1 LTKQASGVPSALLIG
16 GVLTLLV
23 SMNPVSTD
31 SLAPGVPALR
41 DYFGVSTSNANLV
54 FSVYVF
60 AFGFM
65 QLVYGPIADR
75 FGRRPVLLVAIGL
88 YCVATLMAAV
98 APTFETLLIARA
110 LQGASASAAPA
121 LARAVIRDL
130 YGVEGSRRVM
140 SYVMSAFGIMA
151 ITAPAIGGVLVAWQ
165 GWQASFYFCLVY
177 GIFTMSAVFILLKES
192 RPDDAPTTLSLSTT
206 FAVYVRLTPTPIFAL
221 NCVSNML
228 MYAAM
233 FVWLSGSM
241 LVIIDGYGVA
251 PELAGLFFACGS
263 AGFMLG
269 AGVAG
274 RLGARLHAPSL
285 IMLGSLT
292 GIFAAAIILTLALF
306 EIRSGLAVALPAF
319 IWMFGHGLH
328 YPQSMAAAV
337 APFPQ
342 TAGAASSLIGFYQT
356 CAGAIAAFIMGSIHD
371 GSAVP
376 LGGLMLG
383 LSILALLAY
392 APFYRRVL
400 RQQ

>member
-1 LTKQASGVPSALLIG
+1 MNKSTPGVPSALLIG

-23 SMNPVSTD
+23 AVNPVSTD

-54 FSVYVF
+54 FSSYVF
-60 AFGFM
+60 AFGLM
-65 QLVYGPIADR
+65 QLVYGPLADR
-75 FGRRPVLLVAIGL
+75 FGRRPVLLIALGL
-88 YCVATLMAAV
+88 YCIATLMAAV
-98 APTFETLLIARA
+98 APTFEALLIARA

-151 ITAPAIGGVLVAWQ
+151 IAAPAIGGVLVAWQ
-165 GWQASFYFCLVY
+165 GWHASFYFCLVY
-177 GIFTMSAVFILLKES
+177 GIFTIAAVFILLKES
-192 RPDDAPTTLSLSTT
+192 RPDDAPASLSLATT
-206 FAVYVRLTPTPIFAL
+206 FAVYARLTPNPVFAL
-221 NCVSNML
+221 NCLTNML

-241 LVIIDGYGVA
+241 LVIVDGYGVPA
-251 PELAGLFFACGS
+251 EIGGLFFAFGS

-269 AGVAG
+269 AGIAG
-274 RLGARLHAPSL
+274 RLGTQLGAPIL
-285 IMLGSLT
+285 IMLGSIT
-292 GIFAAAIILTLALF
+292 GIFAAATMLALALF
-306 EIRSGLAVALPAF
+306 EVRQGLAIALPALV
-319 IWMFGHGLH
+319 WMFGHGLH
-328 YPQSMAAAV
+328 YPQSMAASV

-356 CAGAIAAFIMGSIHD
+356 CAGAIAAFVMGAVHD
-371 GSAVP
+371 GSAIP
-376 LGGLMLG
+376 LGGLMLV
-383 LSILALLAY
+383 LSILALIAY

-400 RQQ
+400 R

>member
-1 LTKQASGVPSALLIG
+1 MTKQASGVPSALLIG

-75 FGRRPVLLVAIGL
+75 FGRRPVLLIAIGL

-251 PELAGLFFACGS
+251 PELAGLFFALGS

-274 RLGARLHAPSL
+274 RLGGRLSAPSL
-285 IMLGSLT
+285 IMLGSFT
-292 GIFAAAIILTLALF
+292 GIVAAAIILILALF
-306 EIRSGLAVALPAF
+306 ETRSGLAVALPAF

>member
-1 LTKQASGVPSALLIG
+1 MTKQASSVPSALLIG

-192 RPDDAPTTLSLSTT
+192 RPDDAPTTPSLSTT
-206 FAVYVRLTPTPIFAL
+206 FAVYGRLTPTPIFAL

-251 PELAGLFFACGS
+251 PELAGLFFALGS

-274 RLGARLHAPSL
+274 RLGARLSAPSL
-285 IMLGSLT
+285 IMLGSFI
-292 GIFAAAIILTLALF
+292 GIVAAAIILILALF
-306 EIRSGLAVALPAF
+306 ETRSGLAVALPAF